1 MTQPVAR
8 VLSVI
13 GALERRFGLADLEK
27 EERLIVYF
35 LVDQLAQGREVRLA
49 DVAGSGV
56 CTRPSVYRHVRS
68 LVAKNVIQVHGKT
81 QVILTL
87 ASTLAGYE
95 KAFKAAI
102 AQVNKAPKAKR
113 RSRVR
118 LTPISR

>member
-1 MTQPVAR
+1 MTQQVAR
-8 VLSVI
+8 VLSAI

-49 DVAGSGV
+49 DVAGSGI

-68 LVAKNVIQVHGKT
+68 LVVKNIIQVHGKT

-87 ASTLAGYE
+87 ASPLAGYE
-95 KAFKAAI
+95 KALKTAI
-102 AQVNKAPKAKR
+102 AQLSKAPKVKR
-113 RSRVR
+113 
-118 LTPISR
+118 P

>member
-87 ASTLAGYE
+87 ATPLAGYE

-102 AQVNKAPKAKR
+102 AQLSKAPKAKR
-113 RSRVR
+113 RSRDR